1 MPGREDAHH
10 AATYQAAGELA
21 QAGITFA
28 FGVGGSSNNRLLP
41 YEAAISV
48 AWGLDR
54 NRAVRAITLDAATIL
69 GVADRVGSLEA
80 GKIANLF
87 IANGD
92 PMEMKTQ
99 FTHVFINGRNVGLK
113 SKHTELYE
121 RFSSRPTGGAVM
133 SRTLRVLSLFLVA
146 FSVTSGASQQEA
158 PYTYAITGARIVPVS
173 GATIDNGTL
182 VFSGGVISAVGT
194 NVTVPAGAI
203 TIAGKG
209 LTVYPGLIDMGS
221 SAGLEAPAIP
231 RAENP
236 QTTEDIERVK
246 RDTLLRAHLRAADH
260 MNPAASALSKSAEAG
275 ITAILAT
282 PGSDGIRGQSALVLT
297 SIGADLPQIG
307 ALADDRRGGLV
318 VTDARGPARRDRRQP
333 GRRPCLSEFVD
344 GHHRV
349 QPAGV
354 PRRAVVPAGEE
365 SAALRGARSDAT
377 RPGGPP
383 AGGVPRLDLAR
394 RAARARHGQGV
405 QARSDHHR
413 GAAGGRCD
421 GGFEGRQRARDLQPR
436 TSPSA
441 RCRWRP
447 TPTNRSACCA
457 SAPTRRRARLR
468 STRPACC
475 SRSNPAAWPIR
486 RTS

>member
-1 MPGREDAHH
+1 M
-10 AATYQAAGELA
+10 
-21 QAGITFA
+21 
-28 FGVGGSSNNRLLP
+28 
-41 YEAAISV
+41 
-48 AWGLDR
+48 
-54 NRAVRAITLDAATIL
+54 
-69 GVADRVGSLEA
+69 
-80 GKIANLF
+80 
-87 IANGD
+87 
-92 PMEMKTQ
+92 
-99 FTHVFINGRNVGLK
+99 
-113 SKHTELYE
+113 
-121 RFSSRPTGGAVM
+121 
-133 SRTLRVLSLFLVA
+133 
-146 FSVTSGASQQEA
+146 
-158 PYTYAITGARIVPVS
+158 S

-318 VTDARGPARRDRRQP
+318 LRTPVALHVGTADSPAGGNAYP
-333 GRRPCLSEFVD
+333 NSLD

-354 PRRAVVPAGEE
+354 PRRAVVSAGEE

-377 RPGGPP
+377 C
-383 AGGVPRLDLAR
+383 AW
-394 RAARARHGQGV
+394 RAA
-405 QARSDHHR
+405 
-413 GAAGGRCD
+413 
-421 GGFEGRQRARDLQPR
+421 
-436 TSPSA
+436 
-441 RCRWRP
+441 CRWR
-447 TPTNRSACCA
+447 SAPRPRETCCA
-457 SAPTRRRARLR
+457 R
-468 STRPACC
+468 STWPR
-475 SRSNPAAWPIR
+475 RSSSIR
-486 RTS
+486 SSPRRGRWTM